1 MSIQEFN
8 LPIYFNSSAETGAI
22 PVGILGHEFAV
33 QLITPIMIPRAA
45 ITATL
50 EVSNCTIW
58 NSSPN
63 ISSLIKNNKMYFTYL
78 NVDYESTF
86 PDGLYAD
93 YDMNAFMNI
102 FFNKNNLPTNLF
114 VITSSTATQ
123 KVTIVFNFMDLKID
137 FTKPDVCIDVLGFN
151 PEIILG
157 PVTPLISVGD
167 DNLTPFY
174 KIAPNVAK
182 FNRVENYYI
191 VSNLLSTG
199 IPQNQI
205 SSGILARIPIDV
217 RNGSLINYNPTNP
230 TRCNATELIGT
241 IRQVLKFR
249 LLDQL
254 LRDVSTFGEDFSFC
268 INIRYYIKV

>member
-8 LPIYFNSSAETGAI
+8 LPIYFNSSAETGST
-22 PVGILGHEFAV
+22 PVGNLGNEFSV

-102 FFNKNNLPTNLF
+102 FFKKNNLPTNLF
-114 VITSSTATQ
+114 VITASTATQ

-137 FTKPDVCIDVLGFN
+137 FTKPGACIDVLGFN

-157 PVTPLISVGD
+157 PVPPLISVGD

>member
-1 MSIQEFN
+1 
-8 LPIYFNSSAETGAI
+8 
-22 PVGILGHEFAV
+22 
-33 QLITPIMIPRAA
+33 
-45 ITATL
+45 
-50 EVSNCTIW
+50 
-58 NSSPN
+58 
-63 ISSLIKNNKMYFTYL
+63 
-78 NVDYESTF
+78 
-86 PDGLYAD
+86 
-93 YDMNAFMNI
+93 
-102 FFNKNNLPTNLF
+102 
-114 VITSSTATQ
+114 
-123 KVTIVFNFMDLKID
+123 MDLKID

-241 IRQVLKFR
+241 IRQVLEFR

>member
-8 LPIYFNSSAETGAI
+8 LPIYFNSSAETGST
-22 PVGILGHEFAV
+22 PVGNLGNEFSV

-93 YDMNAFMNI
+93 YDMNSFMSI
-102 FFNKNNLPTNLF
+102 FFGKNNLPTNLF

-137 FTKPDVCIDVLGFN
+137 FTKPGACIDVLGFN

-167 DNLTPFY
+167 DDLTPFY

>member
-8 LPIYFNSSAETGAI
+8 LPIYFNSSAETGST
-22 PVGILGHEFAV
+22 PVGNLGNEFSV

-123 KVTIVFNFMDLKID
+123 KVTIVFNFIDLKID

-167 DNLTPFY
+167 DDLTPFY

-182 FNRVENYYI
+182 FNRVENYYL

>member
-22 PVGILGHEFAV
+22 PVGNLGNEFSV

-137 FTKPDVCIDVLGFN
+137 FTKPEACIDVLGFN

-157 PVTPLISVGD
+157 PVPPLISVGD

-182 FNRVENYYI
+182 FNRVENYYL

>member
-8 LPIYFNSSAETGAI
+8 LPIYFNSSAETGST
-22 PVGILGHEFAV
+22 PVGNLGNEFSV

-137 FTKPDVCIDVLGFN
+137 FTKPEACIDVLGFN

-157 PVTPLISVGD
+157 PVPPLISVGD

>member
-8 LPIYFNSSAETGAI
+8 LPIYFNSSAETGST
-22 PVGILGHEFAV
+22 PVGNLGNEFSV

-93 YDMNAFMNI
+93 YDMNSFMSI
-102 FFNKNNLPTNLF
+102 FFKKNNLPTNLF
-114 VITSSTATQ
+114 VITASTATQ

-137 FTKPDVCIDVLGFN
+137 FTKPGVCIDVLGFN

-157 PVTPLISVGD
+157 PVNPLISVGD
-167 DNLTPFY
+167 DDLTPFY